1 MMPILLRVCLAAAVA
16 VLMVA
21 PASAQTPPAQTARL
35 LVTVVDP
42 TGGVIPGATVT
53 IAGLEASTKAATIAP
68 VKSTEAGLATL
79 DKLAPGRYLIR
90 AEFPGFQPA
99 ELKDQRLRAG
109 DNKHILVLPIKRVE
123 DSVVVGRDA
132 RDVAT
137 DRTLTFGSVLTREQI
152 QALSDD
158 PDEMRRQ
165 LMEMAG
171 PDAVIKVDSFEG
183 QQLPPKAQIKSIRM
197 SRDQFAAE
205 NHASFSSIDIV
216 TQPGIGP
223 LRTSVR
229 GNFYDS
235 GLDGKNPLVRASA
248 PGQNRGFGGT
258 LGGTLLREKAD
269 FSISINGSNNWI
281 TPQIYGATSG
291 GTQAGNLNI
300 RQPSRNTGVSGLINY
315 ALTKDQTIRFGLNV
329 NESERRNLGVGQQDL
344 SLDRAF
350 STESRSWGLRFQE
363 TGPLGRRFVTNT
375 RFTMS
380 SNRSESRSVVEAP
393 TIVTPDGTTGGAQ
406 RRGGATNRMFAFQ
419 QDLDYV
425 RGLHSVRGGIMVDG
439 SYLRSDS
446 FSNYLG
452 TYTFEDLT
460 AFEQGRPR
468 SYTRRI
474 GDPTIEYWNVQTG
487 LYIQDDIR
495 PRKNVSISLGLR
507 YEMQRRVDDKANF
520 APRAGFTWSP
530 LQSGRISVRG
540 SWGIFYD
547 WYPMNLYGQTLQTD
561 GTRAR
566 EINILNP
573 SFPDPGPLDAAAT
586 PSNRYVLEDDL
597 RMPRTNRMSLGLS
610 GNVGR
615 VYLGATYSY
624 NLQSNVLVGENLNA
638 PVNGVRPDPSF
649 VNVFRAI
656 GAARSKFHSV
666 SGNASLNLGPTGAT
680 APASASQ
687 PFFSARRGLYLS
699 TFFGINRSR
708 SQSEGA
714 FSVPFSSNLEDEWA
728 PSGAPW
734 NMHAGISS
742 AMFRNLNMNLSVNAN
757 AAGYYSIRTGR
768 DDNGDLI
775 FNDRPAGVG
784 RNTERGAINL
794 SSYLSINYS
803 LGLGRQSTSAPM
815 GIMIMERGGV
825 LTAGTGPASTMPRY
839 RLTFGVSIENPTN
852 RANYGGYSGVMTSEF
867 FRRPTSVFGVRRVMF
882 NMGLSF

>member
-1 MMPILLRVCLAAAVA
+1 
-16 VLMVA
+16 
-21 PASAQTPPAQTARL
+21 
-35 LVTVVDP
+35 
-42 TGGVIPGATVT
+42 
-53 IAGLEASTKAATIAP
+53 
-68 VKSTEAGLATL
+68 
-79 DKLAPGRYLIR
+79 
-90 AEFPGFQPA
+90 
-99 ELKDQRLRAG
+99 
-109 DNKHILVLPIKRVE
+109 
-123 DSVVVGRDA
+123 
-132 RDVAT
+132 
-137 DRTLTFGSVLTREQI
+137 
-152 QALSDD
+152 
-158 PDEMRRQ
+158 
-165 LMEMAG
+165 
-171 PDAVIKVDSFEG
+171 
-183 QQLPPKAQIKSIRM
+183 
-197 SRDQFAAE
+197 
-205 NHASFSSIDIV
+205 
-216 TQPGIGP
+216 
-223 LRTSVR
+223 
-229 GNFYDS
+229 
-235 GLDGKNPLVRASA
+235 
-248 PGQNRGFGGT
+248 
-258 LGGTLLREKAD
+258 
-269 FSISINGSNNWI
+269 
-281 TPQIYGATSG
+281 
-291 GTQAGNLNI
+291 
-300 RQPSRNTGVSGLINY
+300 
-315 ALTKDQTIRFGLNV
+315 
-329 NESERRNLGVGQQDL
+329 
-344 SLDRAF
+344 
-350 STESRSWGLRFQE
+350 
-363 TGPLGRRFVTNT
+363 
-375 RFTMS
+375 
-380 SNRSESRSVVEAP
+380 
-393 TIVTPDGTTGGAQ
+393 
-406 RRGGATNRMFAFQ
+406 
-419 QDLDYV
+419 
-425 RGLHSVRGGIMVDG
+425 
-439 SYLRSDS
+439 
-446 FSNYLG
+446 
-452 TYTFEDLT
+452 
-460 AFEQGRPR
+460 
-468 SYTRRI
+468 
-474 GDPTIEYWNVQTG
+474 
-487 LYIQDDIR
+487 
-495 PRKNVSISLGLR
+495 
-507 YEMQRRVDDKANF
+507 
-520 APRAGFTWSP
+520 
-530 LQSGRISVRG
+530 
-540 SWGIFYD
+540 
-547 WYPMNLYGQTLQTD
+547 
-561 GTRAR
+561 
-566 EINILNP
+566 
-573 SFPDPGPLDAAAT
+573 
-586 PSNRYVLEDDL
+586 
-597 RMPRTNRMSLGLS
+597 MSLGLS